1 VAHCPLA
8 DPAVTLS
15 VSVAVCAG
23 LSAVPPEKQML
34 EPDGVAVQVEP
45 LDDDVVNGAPAVK
58 PAGAVIST
66 DPRVSTPAT
75 GLPVLVNV
83 NVNG

>member
-1 VAHCPLA
+1 
-8 DPAVTLS
+8 VTLN
-15 VSVAVCAG
+15 VNVADCVG
-23 LSAVPPEKQML
+23 LSAVPPLKQIL
-34 EPDGVAVQVEP
+34 EPDAAAVQVEP
-45 LDDDVVNGAPAVK
+45 LDEDPVNGAPAVN
-58 PAGAVIST
+58 PAGGVIST